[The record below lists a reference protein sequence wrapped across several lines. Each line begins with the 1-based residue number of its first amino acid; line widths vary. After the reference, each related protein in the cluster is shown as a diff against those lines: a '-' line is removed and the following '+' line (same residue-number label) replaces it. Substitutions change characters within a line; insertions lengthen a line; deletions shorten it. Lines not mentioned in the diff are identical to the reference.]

1 MAGLGGGDKLRA
13 ELNRRMA
20 NLATAKA
27 VQAGFAQG
35 SRFENGVSMATAA
48 AANNYGAP
56 SRGIPPRPFFSNAV
70 AEGRKTWGQLLALE
84 LKRHDFHAAR
94 ALEGMG
100 AHMAQDIA
108 AALVAITG
116 PALSQVTLLLRD
128 RFPDRVGMTFEDVM
142 KARADV
148 AAGVQSTLS
157 GTGAKPLVWTGQTL
171 QHLQG
176 PQAYQVL
183 T

>member
-1 MAGLGGGDKLRA
+1 MGDFSGGDALRA
-13 ELNRRMA
+13 ALHKRMA

-27 VQAGFAQG
+27 VRAGFPVG
-35 SRFENGVSMATAA
+35 STFTDGTNMAVAA

-56 SRGIPPRPFFSNAV
+56 SKGIPPRPFFSNAV
-70 AEGRKTWGQLLALE
+70 TAGKATWGKLLALE

-100 AHMAQDIA
+100 AQMAGDIA
-108 AALVAITG
+108 ASLVNTNA
-116 PALSQVTLLLRD
+116 PPLSPVTLLLRE
-128 RFPDRVGMTFEDVM
+128 RFPDRTGMVFSDVQ
-142 KARADV
+142 KARGDV
-148 AAGVQSTLS
+148 KDGVVPTLS

-176 PQAYQVL
+176 PQAYEVV